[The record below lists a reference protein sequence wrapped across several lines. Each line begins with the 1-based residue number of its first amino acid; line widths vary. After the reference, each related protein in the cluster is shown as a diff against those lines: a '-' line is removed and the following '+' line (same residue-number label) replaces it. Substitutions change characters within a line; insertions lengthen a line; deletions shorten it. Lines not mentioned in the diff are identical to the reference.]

1 MKYLELK
8 IPPPFLIFITA
19 MLMSGIAYLGF
30 LPMPIPLLPRCVF
43 FSLTLLV
50 GGVFLVWSVKLF
62 NAANT
67 TWFPVNPEKATAL
80 VTTGI
85 YQHSRNPMYLF
96 WAVILLG
103 FGVLLGDYLGMILVP
118 LFMLY
123 MTRFQIIP
131 EEQALE
137 KLFGE
142 EYRNYKMQ
150 VRRW

>member
-1 MKYLELK
+1 
-8 IPPPFLIFITA
+8 
-19 MLMSGIAYLGF
+19 
-30 LPMPIPLLPRCVF
+30 
-43 FSLTLLV
+43 
-50 GGVFLVWSVKLF
+50 
-62 NAANT
+62 
-67 TWFPVNPEKATAL
+67 
-80 VTTGI
+80 
-85 YQHSRNPMYLF
+85 MYLF
-96 WAVILLG
+96 WTVILLG